1 MPDCHYAITK
11 RGYDYGESR
20 VITGLCYASDARDAR
35 IIAAA
40 TTNSLHNIP
49 LFATLINEAKAE
61 YKQKKM
67 PYGDVNG
74 DYAVTSTDLTALYN
88 WLLNEDD
95 SNIVNGDLDGSG
107 DITASDITIVYNI
120 LLGQNV
126 EN

>member
-1 MPDCHYAITK
+1 
-11 RGYDYGESR
+11 
-20 VITGLCYASDARDAR
+20 
-35 IIAAA
+35 
-40 TTNSLHNIP
+40 
-49 LFATLINEAKAE
+49 
-61 YKQKKM
+61 M

-120 LLGQNV
+120 LLGENV